1 MTNNEIILL
10 TFRTFLLIMLELN
23 LPSADIR
30 LERRDG
36 RLFIWD
42 FVRRRWVVPTP
53 EEWVRQHFSHWMT
66 EHLGYPLARL
76 GHEISLELNGMQR
89 RADAV
94 FYDHEGL
101 PLVIVEFK
109 APHISISQKT
119 FDQIS
124 RYNMVLQVPYLIISN
139 GLQHFCLH
147 VREDGMEFLR
157 EIPRYGEICGE
168 R

>member
-1 MTNNEIILL
+1 
-10 TFRTFLLIMLELN
+10 MLELN
-23 LPSADIR
+23 LPPADIR
-30 LERRDG
+30 LERRQE
-36 RLFIWD
+36 RLHIWD
-42 FVRRRWVVPTP
+42 FVRRRWVVLTP

-76 GHEISLELNGMQR
+76 GHEISLEQNGMQR

-94 FYDHEGL
+94 FYDHDGR
-101 PLVIVEFK
+101 PLIIMEFK

-139 GLQHFCLH
+139 GMQHFCCH
-147 VREDGMEFLR
+147 VQEDRIEFLKT
-157 EIPRYGEICGE
+157 IPTYKELSRNYP
-168 R
+168 

>member
-1 MTNNEIILL
+1 
-10 TFRTFLLIMLELN
+10 MLELN

-42 FVRRRWVVPTP
+42 FVRRRWVVLTP

-76 GHEISLELNGMQR
+76 GHEISLEQNGMQR

-94 FYDHEGL
+94 FYD
-101 PLVIVEFK
+101 
-109 APHISISQKT
+109 
-119 FDQIS
+119 
-124 RYNMVLQVPYLIISN
+124 
-139 GLQHFCLH
+139 
-147 VREDGMEFLR
+147 RE
-157 EIPRYGEICGE
+157 
-168 R
+168 

>member
-1 MTNNEIILL
+1 
-10 TFRTFLLIMLELN
+10 MLELN

-30 LERRDG
+30 LERRNG

-42 FVRRRWVVPTP
+42 FVRRRWITLTP

-66 EHLGYPLARL
+66 EHLGYPMARL

-94 FYDHEGL
+94 FYDREGR

-109 APHISISQKT
+109 APHIAISQKT

-124 RYNMVLQVPYLIISN
+124 RYNMVMQVPYLIISN
-139 GLQHFCLH
+139 GMQHYCCRVH
-147 VREDGMEFLR
+147 EERMEFLR
-157 EIPRYGEICGE
+157 EIPRYEDIKHG
-168 R
+168 

>member
-1 MTNNEIILL
+1 
-10 TFRTFLLIMLELN
+10 MLELN

-42 FVRRRWVVPTP
+42 FVRRRWVTLTP

-66 EHLGYPLARL
+66 EHLGYPMARL

-94 FYDHEGL
+94 FYDREGR
-101 PLVIVEFK
+101 PLVIVELK

-139 GLQHFCLH
+139 GMQHFCLH

-157 EIPRYGEICGE
+157 EIPRYGKICGE

>member
-1 MTNNEIILL
+1 
-10 TFRTFLLIMLELN
+10 MLELN

-30 LERRDG
+30 LERRNG

-42 FVRRRWVVPTP
+42 FVRRRWVTLTP
-53 EEWVRQHFSHWMT
+53 EEWVRQHFSRWMT
-66 EHLGYPLARL
+66 EHLGYPMARL

-94 FYDHEGL
+94 FYDREGR

-109 APHISISQKT
+109 APHIAISQKT

-124 RYNMVLQVPYLIISN
+124 RYNMVMQVPYLIISN
-139 GLQHFCLH
+139 GMQHFCLH

>member
-1 MTNNEIILL
+1 
-10 TFRTFLLIMLELN
+10 MLELN

-42 FVRRRWVVPTP
+42 FVRRRWVTLTP

-94 FYDHEGL
+94 FYDREGR

-109 APHISISQKT
+109 APHIAISQKT

-124 RYNMVLQVPYLIISN
+124 RYNMVMQVPYLIISN

>member
-1 MTNNEIILL
+1 
-10 TFRTFLLIMLELN
+10 MLELN
-23 LPSADIR
+23 LPSADIG

-42 FVRRRWVVPTP
+42 FVRRRWVVLTP

-76 GHEISLELNGMQR
+76 GHEISLEQNGMQR

-94 FYDHEGL
+94 FYDHEGR

-109 APHISISQKT
+109 APHIAISQKT

-157 EIPRYGEICGE
+157 EIPRYGEIAGE

>member
-1 MTNNEIILL
+1 
-10 TFRTFLLIMLELN
+10 MLELN

-30 LERRDG
+30 LERRNG

-42 FVRRRWVVPTP
+42 FVRRRWVTLTP

-66 EHLGYPLARL
+66 EHLGYPMARL

-94 FYDHEGL
+94 FYDRESR

-109 APHISISQKT
+109 APHIAISQKT

-124 RYNMVLQVPYLIISN
+124 RYNMVMQVPYLIISN
-139 GLQHFCLH
+139 GMQHFCLH
-147 VREDGMEFLR
+147 VRENGMEFLR

>member
-1 MTNNEIILL
+1 
-10 TFRTFLLIMLELN
+10 MLELN

-42 FVRRRWVVPTP
+42 FVRRRWVTLTP

-139 GLQHFCLH
+139 GIQHFCLH
-147 VREDGMEFLR
+147 VREDGMEFLS

>member
-1 MTNNEIILL
+1 
-10 TFRTFLLIMLELN
+10 MLELN

-30 LERRDG
+30 LERRNG

-42 FVRRRWVVPTP
+42 FVRRRWVTLTP

-66 EHLGYPLARL
+66 EHLGYPMARL

-94 FYDHEGL
+94 FYDREGR

-109 APHISISQKT
+109 APHIAISQKT

-124 RYNMVLQVPYLIISN
+124 RYNMVMQVPYLIISN
-139 GLQHFCLH
+139 GMQHFCLH
-147 VREDGMEFLR
+147 VREEGMEFLR
-157 EIPRYGEICGE
+157 EIPRYEDIKHGEAQ
-168 R
+168 RKK

>member
-1 MTNNEIILL
+1 
-10 TFRTFLLIMLELN
+10 MLELN

-30 LERRDG
+30 LERRDE
-36 RLFIWD
+36 RLVIWD
-42 FVRRRWVVPTP
+42 FVRRRWVVLTP

-66 EHLGYPLARL
+66 EHLGYPSARL
-76 GHEISLELNGMQR
+76 GHEISLEQNGMHR

-94 FYDHEGL
+94 FYGQDGR
-101 PLVIVEFK
+101 PLIIMEFK

-139 GLQHFCLH
+139 GMQHF
-147 VREDGMEFLR
+147 
-157 EIPRYGEICGE
+157 
-168 R
+168 

>member
-1 MTNNEIILL
+1 
-10 TFRTFLLIMLELN
+10 MLELN

-42 FVRRRWVVPTP
+42 FVRRRWVTLTP

-66 EHLGYPLARL
+66 EFLGYPLARL

-94 FYDHEGL
+94 FYNHEGR

-109 APHISISQKT
+109 APHIAISQKT

-124 RYNMVLQVPYLIISN
+124 RYNMVMQVPYLIISN
-139 GLQHFCLH
+139 GMQHFCLH

>member
-1 MTNNEIILL
+1 
-10 TFRTFLLIMLELN
+10 MLELN

-42 FVRRRWVVPTP
+42 FVRRRWVTLTP

-124 RYNMVLQVPYLIISN
+124 HYNMVLQVPYLIISN

-147 VREDGMEFLR
+147 VRENGMEFLR

>member
-1 MTNNEIILL
+1 
-10 TFRTFLLIMLELN
+10 MLELN

-42 FVRRRWVVPTP
+42 FVRRRWVTLTP

-66 EHLGYPLARL
+66 KHLGYPMARL
-76 GHEISLELNGMQR
+76 GHEICLELNGMQR

-94 FYDHEGL
+94 FYDREGR

-109 APHISISQKT
+109 APHIAISQKT

-124 RYNMVLQVPYLIISN
+124 RYNMVMQVPYLIISN
-139 GLQHFCLH
+139 GMLHFCLH
-147 VREDGMEFLR
+147 VRENGMEFLR

-168 R
+168 G

>member
-1 MTNNEIILL
+1 
-10 TFRTFLLIMLELN
+10 MLELN

-42 FVRRRWVVPTP
+42 FVRRRWVTLTP

-124 RYNMVLQVPYLIISN
+124 HYNMVLQVPYLIISN

>member
-1 MTNNEIILL
+1 
-10 TFRTFLLIMLELN
+10 MLELN

-42 FVRRRWVVPTP
+42 FVRRRWVTLTP

-76 GHEISLELNGMQR
+76 GHEISLKLNGMQR

-94 FYDHEGL
+94 FYDREGR

-109 APHISISQKT
+109 APHIAISQKT

-124 RYNMVLQVPYLIISN
+124 RYNTVLQVPYLIISN
-139 GLQHFCLH
+139 GMQHFCLR

>member
-1 MTNNEIILL
+1 
-10 TFRTFLLIMLELN
+10 MLELN

-42 FVRRRWVVPTP
+42 FVRRRWVTLTP

-66 EHLGYPLARL
+66 EHMGYPLARL

-94 FYDHEGL
+94 FYDREGL
-101 PLVIVEFK
+101 PLIIVEFK

-147 VREDGMEFLR
+147 VREDGMEFLS

>member
-1 MTNNEIILL
+1 
-10 TFRTFLLIMLELN
+10 MLELN

-42 FVRRRWVVPTP
+42 FVRRRWVVLTP

-76 GHEISLELNGMQR
+76 EHEISLEQNGMQR

-94 FYDHEGL
+94 FYDHEGR

-147 VREDGMEFLR
+147 VSEDGMEFLS
-157 EIPRYGEICGE
+157 EIPRYGEIAGD

>member
-1 MTNNEIILL
+1 
-10 TFRTFLLIMLELN
+10 
-23 LPSADIR
+23 
-30 LERRDG
+30 
-36 RLFIWD
+36 
-42 FVRRRWVVPTP
+42 
-53 EEWVRQHFSHWMT
+53 
-66 EHLGYPLARL
+66 
-76 GHEISLELNGMQR
+76 MQR

-94 FYDHEGL
+94 FYDHEGR

-124 RYNMVLQVPYLIISN
+124 RYNIVLQVPYLIISN

>member
-1 MTNNEIILL
+1 
-10 TFRTFLLIMLELN
+10 MLELN

-42 FVRRRWVVPTP
+42 FVRRRWVVLTP

-147 VREDGMEFLR
+147 VREDGMEFLS

>member
-1 MTNNEIILL
+1 
-10 TFRTFLLIMLELN
+10 MLELN

-42 FVRRRWVVPTP
+42 FVRRRWVTLTP

-147 VREDGMEFLR
+147 VREDGMEFLS